1 MKFYRWRN
9 VPRRLCENEGFR
21 MGTDMV
27 DTCQEGKVLSSN
39 FIPAVLVVDKFQGT
53 QRVGTV
59 VTTIDHSDIRGLDTA

>member
-1 MKFYRWRN
+1 
-9 VPRRLCENEGFR
+9 

-27 DTCQEGKVLSSN
+27 DTRQEGKVLSSN

-53 QRVGTV
+53 QRGGTV